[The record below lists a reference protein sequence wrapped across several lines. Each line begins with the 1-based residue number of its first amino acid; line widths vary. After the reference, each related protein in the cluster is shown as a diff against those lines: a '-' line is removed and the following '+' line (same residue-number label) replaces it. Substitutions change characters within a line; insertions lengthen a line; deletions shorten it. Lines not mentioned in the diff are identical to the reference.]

1 MRKTMEVVAGM
12 ALALLYWIT
21 YSALNGAGRLQDR
34 IPTHFDIS
42 GRPNAWGPPGF
53 LWLLPVIGTGLYLLM
68 TVLAS
73 IRFRSYNL
81 PVRVTEA
88 NLPFIQDQT
97 AVMVA
102 WIKFEVLSLFI
113 YIQWAII
120 SGARAGEFHL
130 YPAIIPVFLVI
141 VFGTVGWR
149 LAAIIRGARAR
160 TESPS
165 GVNHIQNER

>member
-1 MRKTMEVVAGM
+1 MRKTIEVAGLM
-12 ALALLYWIT
+12 VLAFLYWIT
-21 YSALNGAGRLQDR
+21 YSALNGAERLPDR

-42 GRPNAWGPPGF
+42 GQPNAWGSPNF

-68 TVLAS
+68 TALAS

-102 WIKFEVLSLFI
+102 WIKFEVLSLFT

-120 SGARAGEFHL
+120 SGARVGEFHL
-130 YPAIIPVFLVI
+130 SPAMIPVFLVV
-141 VFGTVGWR
+141 VFGTVGWH

-160 TESPS
+160 TESPDAI
-165 GVNHIQNER
+165 NHIQN